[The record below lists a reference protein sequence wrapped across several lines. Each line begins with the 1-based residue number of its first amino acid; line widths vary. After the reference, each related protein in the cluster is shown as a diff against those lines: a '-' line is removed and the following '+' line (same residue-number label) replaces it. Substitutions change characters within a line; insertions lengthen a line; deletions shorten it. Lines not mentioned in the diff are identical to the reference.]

1 MSNSRIHTVMIRT
14 VAAIAIGAASF
25 ATPVSAQTVEIVPL
39 GGYRFGGD
47 FFERTTNRPVDLDG
61 APAIGGA
68 VNVALGNG
76 LWFEALFTRQ
86 EARVTVEDDTSTSVR
101 PWRIHVDHWQAGGRQ
116 DFGNGRVRPFLTGL
130 LGLTR
135 YAGGDESEVRFTI
148 GAGGGVKLGLTK
160 GLGARFDS
168 RVFTTF
174 VDGDATGGFCSPG
187 LCVVGLHL
195 DVLWQLEFSAGVVFG
210 F

>member
-1 MSNSRIHTVMIRT
+1 MIRT
-14 VAAIAIGAASF
+14 IAAFAMAVGCLTAS
-25 ATPVSAQTVEIVPL
+25 ASAQTVEIVPL

-47 FFERTTNRPVDLDG
+47 LFERTINRPVDLDG

-68 VNVALGNG
+68 VDIALGNG

-86 EARVTVEDDTSTSVR
+86 EARVTVEDDGVTPVG
-101 PWRIHVDHWQAGGRQ
+101 PWRLHVDHWQAGGRQ

-135 YAGGDESEVRFTI
+135 YAGADESEIRFTI
-148 GAGGGVKLGLTK
+148 GAGGGVKFALTRR
-160 GLGARFDS
+160 LGARFDS

-174 VDGDATGGFCSPG
+174 VDGDATGGFCSSG

-195 DVLWQLEFSAGVVFG
+195 DALWQLEFSAGVVFG